1 MNNMKKQIYKII
13 IAGFLA
19 FVFLNT
25 ICLFYYNV
33 PPRVN
38 VIDNSTDYKWPV
50 KAFYS
55 SATEGVAWGRM
66 NNDGYNNLLD
76 YNDNLSIDSLV
87 MGGSHLE
94 GRNINQEDN
103 MVAILNSLSS
113 DYYYNIGISEH
124 TLPICIS
131 NLENAIAK
139 YKPKKYVIIETM
151 NIGFS
156 DNQLSGSL
164 NQREKL
170 PTYSGGLMDILQNM
184 KYLKLIRYQLVDTD
198 LSYQIDSVLNED
210 LLDQMLQKA
219 NNLCEKNNLKLI
231 IVFHPNFTVTNNE
244 EIVFNY
250 NESDCKIF
258 EEVCKNN
265 DIIFINMK
273 QDFIN
278 EYKKNNIIPYGFDN
292 SVIGYGHLNKY
303 GHKIIA
309 NRIKEKIDND
319 SK

>member
-19 FVFLNT
+19 FVLLNI
-25 ICLFYYNV
+25 ICFFYYNV
-33 PPRVN
+33 PPRVDN
-38 VIDNSTDYKWPV
+38 LDNSTDYRWPS

-76 YNDNLSIDSLV
+76 YDDNLSIDGLV

-94 GRNINQEDN
+94 GRNISQEDN
-103 MVAILNSLSS
+103 LVAVLNNTSN

-131 NLENAIAK
+131 NLENAITK
-139 YKPKKYVIIETM
+139 YKPNKYVIIETM
-151 NIGFS
+151 NISFA
-156 DNQLSGSL
+156 DNELNGSL

-170 PTYSGGLMDILQNM
+170 PTYSDGIMDILQNM
-184 KYLKLIRYQLVDTD
+184 KYLKLIRYQLVNTD
-198 LSYQIDSVLNED
+198 LSYQIDSVLNKD
-210 LLDQMLQKA
+210 LLDQMLKKTSDI
-219 NNLCEKNNLKLI
+219 CKKNNLKLI
-231 IVFHPNFTVTNNE
+231 IVFHPNFSVSNNNE
-244 EIVFNY
+244 ITFNY
-250 NESDCKIF
+250 NERDCEIF
-258 EEVCKNN
+258 KETCKNN

-273 QDFIN
+273 NDFIN
-278 EYKKNNIIPYGFDN
+278 EYKNDNVIPYGFDN

-303 GHKIIA
+303 GHRIIA
-309 NRIKEKIDND
+309 NRIKEEIDND
-319 SK
+319 DK